1 MVHLQNY
8 SMKDLN
14 QGELASATNGK
25 NSLILFYADW
35 CYYCKSFIPIFE
47 NSIKN
52 LNDNTVLFG
61 GVKLNEDENPLWD
74 KYGINAVPTLIAF
87 SKNKIQDRRDAKKG
101 VGLTRRDI
109 EAILS
114 NIGAKS

>member
-1 MVHLQNY
+1 MHLENHN
-8 SMKDLN
+8 MKDLN
-14 QGELASATNGK
+14 HGELDSATSGK

-35 CYYCKSFIPIFE
+35 CYYCKIFIPIFE

-52 LNDNTVLFG
+52 LNNDKVLFG
-61 GVKLNEDENPLWD
+61 GVKLNENENPLWD

-87 SKNKIQDRRDAKKG
+87 SKNKIRDRRDAKKG

-114 NIGAKS
+114 NIGTKS

>member
-1 MVHLQNY
+1 
-8 SMKDLN
+8 MKDFS
-14 QGELASATNGK
+14 QSELDSATSSA

-35 CYYCKSFIPIFE
+35 CHYCKSFIPIFE
-47 NSIKN
+47 NSVKQLSDIKIPI
-52 LNDNTVLFG
+52 G

-87 SKNKIQDRRDAKKG
+87 SKNTIKDRRDARMG
-101 VGLTRRDI
+101 VGLTKSDL

-114 NIGAKS
+114 SIGINM

>member
-1 MVHLQNY
+1 MIHLQNHN
-8 SMKDLN
+8 MKDLN
-14 QGELASATNGK
+14 QGELDSATSGK
-25 NSLILFYADW
+25 NSLILFYTDW
-35 CYYCKSFIPIFE
+35 CYYCKILSLYLKIQSKI
-47 NSIKN
+47 
-52 LNDNTVLFG
+52 LNDKVLFG

-87 SKNKIQDRRDAKKG
+87 SKNKIRDRRDAKKG

-114 NIGAKS
+114 NIGTKS

>member
-1 MVHLQNY
+1 
-8 SMKDLN
+8 MKDFNLA
-14 QGELASATNGK
+14 QLDSVTSGE

-47 NSIKN
+47 NAVKN
-52 LNDNTVLFG
+52 LSGKNILFG
-61 GVKLNEDENPLWD
+61 AVKLNEDENPLWD

-114 NIGAKS
+114 NIGTKS